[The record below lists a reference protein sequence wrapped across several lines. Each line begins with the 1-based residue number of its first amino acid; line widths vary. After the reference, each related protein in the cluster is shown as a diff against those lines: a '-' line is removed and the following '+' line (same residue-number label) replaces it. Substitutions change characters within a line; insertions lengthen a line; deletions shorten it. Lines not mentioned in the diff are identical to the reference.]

1 MIKILPRALLIGYAL
16 LQGCGA
22 ASFPAQKPTLDVT
35 GNWQGTSVTA
45 CGVMLLEQGR
55 CNAVQRI
62 SFSLFQ
68 DGTKLTGVYKC
79 SVGTMVCQ
87 NMNEGGPVVASTLE
101 GSLARIRVE
110 LPDGSTC
117 IFNGNFK
124 TESVAGGFGCY
135 QGGGL
140 LEQGRWQA
148 TRLF

>member
-1 MIKILPRALLIGYAL
+1 MIKPRFRVWLAGCAIAQACSAL
-16 LQGCGA
+16 A
-22 ASFPAQKPTLDVT
+22 APHPKPDLNIT
-35 GNWQGTSVTA
+35 GNWQGTSITA

-55 CNAVQRI
+55 CNAVQNI

-68 DGTKLTGVYKC
+68 DGTAISGIYRC
-79 SVGTMVCQ
+79 SIGTMICR
-87 NMNEGGPVVASTLE
+87 NMNDGGQVVSSTLE
-101 GSLARIRVE
+101 GSLGRLRVE

-124 TESVAGGFGCY
+124 SETVAGGFGCY

-140 LEQGRWQA
+140 LEQGSWRA